1 MNKILETF
9 NSIDKKALKIM
20 KYGLIF
26 CFALCILSVLILFTY
41 EAFNFSPFLYY
52 IGLSMFRLS
61 TIFGIE
67 FIVCALVMDYLKKS
81 IA

>member
-20 KYGLIF
+20 KCGLIF
-26 CFALCILSVLILFTY
+26 CFIICIISILILFTY
-41 EAFNFSPFLYY
+41 EVLNSSPLLYY

-67 FIVCALVMDYLKKS
+67 FIVCALVVDYLKKA

>member
-20 KYGLIF
+20 KYGLVF
-26 CFALCILSVLILFTY
+26 CFCLCILSALVLFTY
-41 EAFNFSPFLYY
+41 ETIHSSPFLYY
-52 IGLSMFRLS
+52 IGISIFKLS
-61 TIFGIE
+61 TIFAIE
-67 FIVCALVMDYLKKS
+67 FIICALVTDYLKKS

>member
-26 CFALCILSVLILFTY
+26 CFVLCILSVLMLFTY
-41 EAFNFSPFLYY
+41 EAFNFSPLLYY